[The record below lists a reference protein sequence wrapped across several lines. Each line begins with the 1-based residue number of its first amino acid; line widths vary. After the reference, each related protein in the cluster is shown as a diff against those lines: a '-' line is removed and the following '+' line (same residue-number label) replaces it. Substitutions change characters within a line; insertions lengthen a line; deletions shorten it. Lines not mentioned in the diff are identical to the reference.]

1 MARGNERKT
10 VIYDEKIRALRME
23 RERDSLREAGALTA
37 LPQPEAT
44 EGGPTAEERRSE
56 SRPKQQASEPDE
68 FFD

>member
-1 MARGNERKT
+1 M
-10 VIYDEKIRALRME
+10 YDEKIRALRME